1 MSMITREQTQAQTN
15 LVRERIR
22 TFSDAPID
30 HTMFRLLIH
39 TMVADGV
46 LHADWFLMV
55 NSTAQLL
62 ELEGLVE

>member
-1 MSMITREQTQAQTN
+1 MSGITTEQTKAQTD

-22 TFSDAPID
+22 TFSDAPLD
-30 HTMFRLLIH
+30 HTQFRLLIH